1 MSAVKVS
8 IFAAGFCACPE
19 HIAIQGGRWRNI
31 RFPAMFALLEHPRFG
46 AILFDTG
53 YSYRFFDVT
62 RRFPERLYALMTP
75 VTLHEQQ
82 LAVNQL
88 AARGLKPA
96 DISQVIISH
105 FHADHV
111 AALADFPRA
120 QYVYLPSAFD
130 SVRELRGLAA
140 LSRAHLPGLI
150 PADFAE
156 RAAPIAASVSRPLPP
171 EYAPFERGFDLLGD
185 ESLLAVELPGH
196 AAGQIGLFARDESGT
211 AYFFAADAAWLGRS
225 IRENRPPHRL
235 ADLLF
240 PDPPAYRSTLAD
252 LHAFQ
257 SARPE
262 VRIIPSHCEATLAEY
277 VPWLAMEQR

>member
-88 AARGLKPA
+88 AACGLKPA
-96 DISQVIISH
+96 DISHVIISH
-105 FHADHV
+105 FHA
-111 AALADFPRA
+111 
-120 QYVYLPSAFD
+120 
-130 SVRELRGLAA
+130 
-140 LSRAHLPGLI
+140 
-150 PADFAE
+150 
-156 RAAPIAASVSRPLPP
+156 
-171 EYAPFERGFDLLGD
+171 
-185 ESLLAVELPGH
+185 ES
-196 AAGQIGLFARDESGT
+196 
-211 AYFFAADAAWLGRS
+211 
-225 IRENRPPHRL
+225 
-235 ADLLF
+235 
-240 PDPPAYRSTLAD
+240 
-252 LHAFQ
+252 
-257 SARPE
+257 
-262 VRIIPSHCEATLAEY
+262 IIS
-277 VPWLAMEQR
+277 